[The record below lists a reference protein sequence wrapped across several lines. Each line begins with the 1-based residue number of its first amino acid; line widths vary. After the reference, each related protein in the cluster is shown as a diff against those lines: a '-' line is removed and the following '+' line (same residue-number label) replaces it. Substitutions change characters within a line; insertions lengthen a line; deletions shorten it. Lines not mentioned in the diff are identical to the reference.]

1 MIEKQKILAYLQ
13 SQVEKYSPVGV
24 DIAGR
29 TFGGDE
35 KLWMYTKSL
44 MEEIASWPDVLLD
57 DGK

>member
-1 MIEKQKILAYLQ
+1 MIEKQKILAYLR

-44 MEEIASWPDVLLD
+44 MEEIASWPDVMAD

>member
-1 MIEKQKILAYLQ
+1 MIEKQKILAYLR

-44 MEEIASWPDVLLD
+44 MEEIASWPDAYSD